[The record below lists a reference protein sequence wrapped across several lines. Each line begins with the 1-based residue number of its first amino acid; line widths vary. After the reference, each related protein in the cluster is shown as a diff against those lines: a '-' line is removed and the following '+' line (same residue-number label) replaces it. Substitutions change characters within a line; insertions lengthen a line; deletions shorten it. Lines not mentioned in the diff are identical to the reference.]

1 MSASR
6 EKKTRQEP
14 SGQGLSEKKLKQQ
27 QEERQ
32 THVHHIVYTVLA
44 VLVVLFGVGLL
55 IWNSNFFQSRA
66 AAVTID
72 GQDYTAADV
81 QYYYNGALQQEIYNS
96 YSGASTMDYT
106 LDPEDQIYDESTGET
121 WRDHLLDVA
130 IQTLTQQAAIANEAQ
145 ASGYTMSAQA
155 QESLQNTLD
164 SIQAG
169 TITSGYGSKD
179 AYVRANYG
187 PTMSYDKFVQIME
200 RYYLAAD
207 YAQSQVDSYT
217 YDDSQLDAYYEEHA
231 DELDTFTLS
240 QFVFQARVNTVDDEG
255 NTIEMTDEEKAA
267 ALEEAGHEVE
277 YIFCSGDPDSLDAI
291 VCEDLGAAVA
301 DATAPHGAVTKGL
314 LFLERKSRQKE
325 L

>member
-6 EKKTRQEP
+6 EKKTRQDP

-169 TITSGYGSKD
+169 TITSGEPRVTDIIPAPGYG
-179 AYVRANYG
+179 
-187 PTMSYDKFVQIME
+187 E
-200 RYYLAAD
+200 
-207 YAQSQVDSYT
+207 
-217 YDDSQLDAYYEEHA
+217 
-231 DELDTFTLS
+231 DELL
-240 QFVFQARVNTVDDEG
+240 RL
-255 NTIEMTDEEKAA
+255 AA
-267 ALEEAGHEVE
+267 ALEQKSEHPLARAIMQRGEELGMKAPEVSSFEALPGNGVIAAMNGKELATGNHKF
-277 YIFCSGDPDSLDAI
+277 II
-291 VCEDLGAAVA
+291 TKAAVTDDMRA
-301 DATAPHGAVTKGL
+301 KAEALTEQGKTPLYFAEGGKLAGVLSIDDIARSGKWDMECAQALCGITANVC
-314 LFLERKSRQKE
+314 RR
-325 L
+325 

>member
-1 MSASR
+1 MSTTSS
-6 EKKTRQEP
+6 TRCLP
-14 SGQGLSEKKLKQQ
+14 FWWSCS
-27 QEERQ
+27 
-32 THVHHIVYTVLA
+32 
-44 VLVVLFGVGLL
+44 GVGLL

-255 NTIEMTDEEKAA
+255 NTIEMTDEEKVA
-267 ALEEAGHEVE
+267 ALEEEK
-277 YIFCSGDPDSLDAI
+277 
-291 VCEDLGAAVA
+291 AAVKEQA
-301 DATAPHGAVTKGL
+301 EALQAPPGGREDPEALAWRSSVTPFTPPRWRWNRWAPPSIRNTASGLMTAPAGPATSPWWSMPAAAA
-314 LFLERKSRQKE
+314 RAITTA
-325 L
+325 

>member
-1 MSASR
+1 MNHAHCQLNERTEQTVSASR
-6 EKKTRQEP
+6 EKKTRQDP

-121 WRDHLLDVA
+121 WRDHLLD
-130 IQTLTQQAAIANEAQ
+130 L
-145 ASGYTMSAQA
+145 
-155 QESLQNTLD
+155 SL
-164 SIQAG
+164 IH
-169 TITSGYGSKD
+169 I
-179 AYVRANYG
+179 
-187 PTMSYDKFVQIME
+187 
-200 RYYLAAD
+200 
-207 YAQSQVDSYT
+207 
-217 YDDSQLDAYYEEHA
+217 
-231 DELDTFTLS
+231 
-240 QFVFQARVNTVDDEG
+240 
-255 NTIEMTDEEKAA
+255 
-267 ALEEAGHEVE
+267 
-277 YIFCSGDPDSLDAI
+277 
-291 VCEDLGAAVA
+291 
-301 DATAPHGAVTKGL
+301 
-314 LFLERKSRQKE
+314 
-325 L
+325 

>member
-6 EKKTRQEP
+6 EKKTRQDP

-96 YSGASTMDYT
+96 YSGAAPWTTPSI
-106 LDPEDQIYDESTGET
+106 PRNQIYDESTGET

-130 IQTLTQQAAIANEAQ
+130 IQTLTQQAAIAKRGPGQRIHHVRPGPGEPAEHPGLH
-145 ASGYTMSAQA
+145 SGRHHHLRLRQQRTPMSA
-155 QESLQNTLD
+155 LT
-164 SIQAG
+164 
-169 TITSGYGSKD
+169 
-179 AYVRANYG
+179 
-187 PTMSYDKFVQIME
+187 
-200 RYYLAAD
+200 
-207 YAQSQVDSYT
+207 
-217 YDDSQLDAYYEEHA
+217 
-231 DELDTFTLS
+231 
-240 QFVFQARVNTVDDEG
+240 
-255 NTIEMTDEEKAA
+255 
-267 ALEEAGHEVE
+267 
-277 YIFCSGDPDSLDAI
+277 
-291 VCEDLGAAVA
+291 
-301 DATAPHGAVTKGL
+301 TAPP
-314 LFLERKSRQKE
+314 
-325 L
+325 